1 MAELEEHV
9 LNIEDFVRARKP
21 DGTIVLTHPTF
32 SGTVELGPNESPMWL
47 FPRLK
52 EFSEKN
58 GVLLNPKLARLANGV
73 EDDLNGDTWGEDEF
87 EDDLY

>member
-1 MAELEEHV
+1 MAEIEEYV
-9 LNIEDFVRARKP
+9 LDIEDFIRTRKP

-32 SGTVELGPNESPMWL
+32 SGTVEFGPNESPMWL

-52 EFSEKN
+52 EFSENN
-58 GVLLNPKLARLANGV
+58 GVLLSPKLARLAKGV
-73 EDDLNGDTWGEDEF
+73 EDDLSGNAWDYDES